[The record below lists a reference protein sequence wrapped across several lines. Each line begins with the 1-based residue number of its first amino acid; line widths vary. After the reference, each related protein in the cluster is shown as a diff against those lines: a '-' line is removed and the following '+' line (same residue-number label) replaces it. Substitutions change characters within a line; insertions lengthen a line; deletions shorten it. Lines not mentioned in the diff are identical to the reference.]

1 MNWGTL
7 TIAIIVIYVV
17 YYAVNIGIDLLRSK
31 KENLSGGYEVIEIDD
46 DNDEEPETI
55 STNYLEE
62 NGIEEF
68 EGVVGDPEES
78 FKNQDSKT
86 GSETISLGIV
96 ETQGLPVDEFL
107 KKAKELSLGIEF

>member
-7 TIAIIVIYVV
+7 HIARIVIFVV
-17 YYAVNIGIDLLRSK
+17 HYTVNIGIDLLQSK
-31 KENLSGGYEVIEIDD
+31 QENLSGGYEVIEIDG
-46 DNDEEPETI
+46 DNDEEPETS
-55 STNYLEE
+55 STNYWEE
-62 NGIEEF
+62 NGIETC